1 MPRIKVS
8 VTNIAT
14 LEGHKDSVY
23 ALTGDG
29 KGYVYSS
36 GGDGMVVQWDLS
48 KPKDGTL
55 IAKVDSS
62 VYALAY
68 DPKGLLVIGNNQKGI
83 NVVDISTKKE
93 LYSISLSACG
103 AIYDVMVS
111 GNTYLV
117 CCQNGYLYK
126 VEIESRKVIPIQ
138 ISSKSLRSIRAKA
151 NGFVVSDSL
160 GKMYFLDA
168 VLNIVAENSDA
179 EKSIFGIV
187 VIEDQIKTV
196 SRDCHLR
203 TYEKGDLLSDVVAHM
218 YAINYIEMSP
228 DKRWFATASQDK
240 TIKIWE
246 RESNQLLKVI
256 DETRYKGHQNSV
268 NKLFWSRYSNL
279 LVSCSD
285 DRSVKIWQV
294 DIAVVEL

>member
-1 MPRIKVS
+1 MPRNKVS
-8 VTNIAT
+8 VINVAT

-23 ALTGDG
+23 ALTGDD

-62 VYALAY
+62 VYSLAY
-68 DPKGLLVIGNNQKGI
+68 DPQGFLVIGNNQKGI
-83 NVVDISTKKE
+83 NVVDIVTKKE
-93 LYSISLSACG
+93 LNSISLSSCG
-103 AIYDVMVS
+103 AIYDILVKDK
-111 GNTYLV
+111 TYLV

-138 ISSKSLRSIRAKA
+138 ISSKSLRSIREIS

-160 GKMYFLDA
+160 GKVYFLDRD
-168 VLNIVAENSDA
+168 LNIITQNSDA
-179 EKSIFGIV
+179 EKSIFGILV
-187 VIEDQIKTV
+187 MDDQIKTV

-203 TYEKGDLLSDVVAHM
+203 AYKNGELLSDVVAHM
-218 YAINYIEMSP
+218 YAINYIELSP
-228 DKRWFATASQDK
+228 NKLWFATASQDK
-240 TIKIWE
+240 TLKIWDMA
-246 RESNQLLKVI
+246 SNQLLKVI
-256 DETRYKGHQNSV
+256 DETRHKGHQNSV

-285 DRSVKIWQV
+285 DRTLKIWQL
-294 DIAVVEL
+294 ESSLT